1 MNIRGKAWCPNCQKE
16 QPASLVGLSIDGDEK
31 TVTGF
36 CSVCE
41 HPVERKF
48 TVKARKKIEIASV
61 EENNCIPLH
70 ASKEA
75 PQPSAESL
83 PPVQKAAEIER
94 PSLLTLV
101 ALFSVCLVI
110 TYLL

>member
-31 TVTGF
+31 KVTGF

-41 HPVERKF
+41 HPVQRSLALKPTKNVDSNLPKED
-48 TVKARKKIEIASV
+48 
-61 EENNCIPLH
+61 NCIPLRPK
-70 ASKEA
+70 KE
-75 PQPSAESL
+75 PSAPTTETL
-83 PPVQKAAEIER
+83 PSAKSVAEVER
-94 PSLLTLV
+94 PSLITFV
-101 ALFSVCLVI
+101 ALLSFCLVI

>member
-1 MNIRGKAWCPNCQKE
+1 MNIRGKAWCPNCKQE
-16 QPASLVGLSIDGDEK
+16 QPASLVGLSINGEEK

-41 HPVERKF
+41 HAVERTF
-48 TVKARKKIEIASV
+48 TLKLQKRVVYSPQ
-61 EENNCIPLH
+61 EEDNCVPLH
-70 ASKEA
+70 PPKDIEA
-75 PQPSAESL
+75 PVRETSPSIQSTAE
-83 PPVQKAAEIER
+83 VER
-94 PSLLTLV
+94 PSILTFV

>member
-31 TVTGF
+31 KVTGF

-41 HPVERKF
+41 LPVERLLALKP
-48 TVKARKKIEIASV
+48 TKSV
-61 EENNCIPLH
+61 VFAPPKEDNCIPLRPP
-70 ASKEA
+70 KE
-75 PQPSAESL
+75 PSAA
-83 PPVQKAAEIER
+83 PPERLSPTKSVTEVER
-94 PSLLTLV
+94 PSLITFV
-101 ALFSVCLVI
+101 ALLSFSLVI

>member
-31 TVTGF
+31 KVTGF

-41 HPVERKF
+41 HPVQRTLALKP
-48 TVKARKKIEIASV
+48 TKSVVSSHVKED
-61 EENNCIPLH
+61 NCVPLH
-70 ASKEA
+70 PE
-75 PQPSAESL
+75 PSATPPEIL
-83 PPVQKAAEIER
+83 PPMKSVAEVER
-94 PSLLTLV
+94 PSLITFV
-101 ALFSVCLVI
+101 ALFSFCLVI